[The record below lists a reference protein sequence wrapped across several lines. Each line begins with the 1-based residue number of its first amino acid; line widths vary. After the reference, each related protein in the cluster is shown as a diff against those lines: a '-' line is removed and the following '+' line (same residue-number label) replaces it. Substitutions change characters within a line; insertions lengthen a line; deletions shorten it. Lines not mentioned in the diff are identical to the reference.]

1 MANIVLI
8 NPPWTFYPGSNG
20 RPGSVPIH
28 VLTAASAFINT
39 YHHVDIID
47 CTGRGASSRE
57 RGDCT
62 DYGYDD
68 NEIRKRLL
76 SIDSPDLIGVSCLWT
91 TQFENAKKCLRI
103 AKECYPNIPVV
114 IGSHHASV
122 LPTECLEVGFDTVC
136 VGEIEGIEN
145 EIISNKGIIKNCNPP
160 TDLDNLLW
168 PAYHLVDMESYI
180 NSDVRY
186 HGSPISGGVPLITSR
201 GCPYHCSFCT
211 VHLSMGR
218 KWRANSS
225 EYVHGQLVHLKHSFG
240 AKHIYFE
247 DDNLLLDL
255 DRFDRIMDSLGSLSL
270 TWDTP
275 NGVRLDYLSDSMLE
289 KAKESGCIELR
300 VSPESANQKTLD
312 SFVGKSM
319 SLDPFE
325 SVAKKCQSIGLQ
337 LCAFWVIGIPGETL
351 SDIESTLSAA
361 KSAQDNW
368 GVIPRISIATPF
380 PGTDMMN
387 ECVENGWLVKPI
399 TPRSLAAAT
408 RFDSLIKTSEFSPE
422 DISKLLEGW
431 CTWK

>member
-1 MANIVLI
+1 MSNVVLI

-28 VLTAASAFINT
+28 ILAAASAFINA
-39 YHHVDIID
+39 YHHVDMID
-47 CTGRGASSRE
+47 CTGGAASTRK
-57 RGDCT
+57 RDDCS

-68 NEIRKRLL
+68 SEIKQRLL
-76 SIDSPDLIGVSCLWT
+76 SITTPDLIGVSCLWT
-91 TQFENAKKCLRI
+91 TQFENAKKCLRL
-103 AKECYPNIPVV
+103 AKECYPDVPVA

-122 LPTECLEVGFDTVC
+122 LPEECLEAGFDTVC
-136 VGEIEGIEN
+136 IGEIEGIED
-145 EIISNKGIIKNCNPP
+145 EIISTRGIVKNCSPP
-160 TDLDNLLW
+160 ANLDDLLW
-168 PAYHLVDMESYI
+168 PSYHLVDMEGYI

-186 HGSPISGGVPLITSR
+186 HGSPIAGGVPLITSR

-218 KWRANSS
+218 NWRANSA
-225 EYVHGQLVHLKHSFG
+225 EYVHGHLRHLRDTYG
-240 AKHIYFE
+240 VKHIYFE
-247 DDNLLLDL
+247 DDNLLLNRS
-255 DRFDRIMDSLGSLSL
+255 RFDQIMDSLNSLSL

-275 NGVRLDYLSDSMLE
+275 NGVRLDYLSDEFLE
-289 KAKESGCIELR
+289 KASASGCLELR

-312 SFVGKSM
+312 NFVGKNM

-325 SVAKKCQSIGLQ
+325 SVSKKCQSLGLQ

-351 SDIESTLSAA
+351 EDIELTLSAA

-380 PGTDMMN
+380 PGTDLIK
-387 ECVENGWLVKPI
+387 ECIDNDWLVQHV

-408 RFDSLIKTSEFSPE
+408 RFEGLIKTPEFSPE
-422 DISKLLEGW
+422 DISRLLEGW